1 MAANQRSQNNCL
13 TLLEQSGEEF
23 NFFQAI
29 RLLDNMPELRKKL
42 RYKAINS
49 EAFAP
54 NFIASVE
61 HQSYRNTTVVA
72 VNAFGLT
79 GQQGPIPSCYA
90 EMLRR
95 AQECEGDDPNA
106 FLDIFHDQLV
116 SLLYEI
122 KKQFDPMLF
131 NQQAKSHPLY
141 DLYSSLTGLAT
152 FKCEHRLPITFENLT
167 ANTPIVANR
176 RVDYSLLKKLL
187 EQFLQCQLSITPN
200 QGAWRNLPQKYQA
213 QLAKPYH
220 HGPQSLLGQ
229 GIGLGTRFWDNQA
242 AISIDINV
250 ATIEQC
256 IDLLP
261 PTIEPCIDLLLPIE
275 NRSTL
280 YHEKLVALLTF
291 LTDGQYLIYVRL
303 LLDWQAI
310 PISSIGVK
318 SSLLLGYTSWL
329 KSNTQQVA
337 ALDLPHFTIYPD
349 LQHDFARQQSKQP
362 AEVVA

>member
-1 MAANQRSQNNCL
+1 MAAYQRSQNNCL

-29 RLLDNMPELRKKL
+29 RLLEKMPELSKKL

-49 EAFAP
+49 EAFSP
-54 NFIASVE
+54 NFIANVE
-61 HQSYRNTTVVA
+61 HQPYSNSTLVA

-95 AQECEGDDPNA
+95 AQECEEDDPNA

-116 SLLYEI
+116 SLLYDI
-122 KKQFDPMLF
+122 KKQFDPLLF

-141 DLYSSLTGLAT
+141 DLYSSLTGLTT
-152 FKCEHRLPITFENLT
+152 FKCEHRLPITFEHLT

-187 EQFLQCQLSITPN
+187 GHFLQCRLSITPN
-200 QGAWRNLPQKYQA
+200 QGAWRNLPKKYQA
-213 QLAKPYH
+213 KLTMPYH
-220 HGPQSLLGQ
+220 SGSQGLLGQ
-229 GIGLGTRFWDNQA
+229 GIGLGKRFWDNQA

-250 ATIEQC
+250 STIEQC

-261 PTIEPCIDLLLPIE
+261 PIE
-275 NRSTL
+275 NRSTP

-291 LTDGQYLIYVRL
+291 LTDGQYLVYVRL
-303 LLDWQAI
+303 LVDWQAI
-310 PISSIGVK
+310 PLSRVRAK

-329 KSNTQQVA
+329 KSNEQQTKTF
-337 ALDLPHFTIYPD
+337 DLPHFTIYPN
-349 LQHDFARQQSKQP
+349 LQHDFARQKSVQH
-362 AEVVA
+362 AEVAA